1 MKFFITTLSTTLLLT
16 SLSLVSAAD
25 DHNPFP
31 PSTTSPGPSSNVDA
45 LLHCL
50 GKGPSSRADR
60 NQITSLLNTHS
71 HPSNL
76 VDEGLL
82 TQLPPRS
89 WGFTAHDAPQSNT
102 WFLPTTGDVNLREK
116 TEGQRQKLLRCVKKV
131 YAANENGGESRVLPD
146 MWGGSGFRMIKQG
159 QGWNGGE
166 GMMRPSMVA
175 RDVAKNSPDSVT
187 PASDAISDGSGGKM
201 ITHANVKA
209 VNRPGDLGEGE
220 PSLGNSG
227 GGALGGT
234 SGNGDPGAQKTGDKQ
249 KLAAGSDP
257 SKTVPG
263 RDGKPVDDG
272 SSTHALTTDGQ
283 KDPTTADP
291 TTDGDKLPSTDPNA
305 TPADAKATKLSP
317 GLGQDSPS
325 VAPELSNDPQHKMMP
340 QPGTNPGL
348 TDPTLSLSNT
358 DSTDPATTNP
368 ATTDPATTDPATTD
382 PATTDPATTDP
393 ATTDPA
399 TTDPATTDELQL
411 TSPNPNLTSDT
422 NRRSTCK
429 SFLIRKEYSTLN
441 LAEKTAYASAL
452 KCVQTKPSR
461 FRSDPHFNAADDWTL
476 LHIRMVKYVHF
487 TAYFT
492 VFHRAFTALVEQ
504 DLVACG
510 LPAGMGLPWVD
521 WTKTSD
527 DPSTNAL
534 FDSDPHYGLGT
545 DGSGD
550 SIDCAWGRGKA
561 VTDGAFSDHWFNA
574 PFRHRLCRQFNNLD
588 NTQSNPHFG
597 SNCSTFLNSNFLSG
611 LGKTHD
617 KGRFFDFSAALEIST
632 HLAMHTCIGGDMAWL
647 STSPND
653 HFFHNH
659 HGFIDNLF
667 SSWQNKTPE
676 NRVAFHGPKK
686 QQMKGMGKKPWD
698 AKKEDVINFQPLA
711 ENIAA
716 GELLDH
722 ESGKWG
728 GRMCYRYDYAIPM

>member
-1 MKFFITTLSTTLLLT
+1 MKFLITTLSTTLLLT
-16 SLSLVSAAD
+16 LLSLVSAAD

-60 NQITSLLNTHS
+60 GQITSLLNTHS

-89 WGFTAHDAPQSNT
+89 WGFATHDAPQSNT
-102 WFLPTTGDVNLREK
+102 WSLPTTGDVKLREK
-116 TEGQRQKLLRCVKKV
+116 TERQRQKLLGCVKKV
-131 YAANENGGESRVLPD
+131 YAANENGGKSRVLPD

-159 QGWNGGE
+159 QGLNGGE
-166 GMMRPSMVA
+166 GMMRPSTAERV
-175 RDVAKNSPDSVT
+175 VAKNSPESVT
-187 PASDAISDGSGGKM
+187 PARDAISG
-201 ITHANVKA
+201 
-209 VNRPGDLGEGE
+209 
-220 PSLGNSG
+220 G
-227 GGALGGT
+227 GGALGGR
-234 SGNGDPGAQKTGDKQ
+234 SGNGDPGAQKTGDEQ
-249 KLAAGSDP
+249 NLAAGSDP
-257 SKTVPG
+257 SKTLPG
-263 RDGKPVDDG
+263 SDGKPVDDRL
-272 SSTHALTTDGQ
+272 STQALTTDRQ
-283 KDPTTADP
+283 KAPTTADP
-291 TTDGDKLPSTDPNA
+291 TTDGNKLLSTDPNA
-305 TPADAKATKLSP
+305 TSADAKATKLSP
-317 GLGQDSPS
+317 GLGQDSLS
-325 VAPELSNDPQHKMMP
+325 VAPELLNDPQQKMMP

-348 TDPTLSLSNT
+348 TEPTLSLSNNN
-358 DSTDPATTNP
+358 STDP

-399 TTDPATTDELQL
+399 TTDPATTDPATTDPATTDPATTDPATMDKLQL

-429 SFLIRKEYSTLN
+429 SFLIRKEYSTLT

-452 KCVQTKPSR
+452 KCIKNKPSR
-461 FRSDPHFNAADDWTL
+461 FRSDSNFNAFDDWTL
-476 LHIRMVKYVHF
+476 LHVRMVRYVHF

-534 FDSDPHYGLGT
+534 FDSDPRYGLGT

-550 SIDCAWGRGKA
+550 SDDCAWGRGKA
-561 VTDGAFSDHWFNA
+561 VTDGAFSDYWFNA

-588 NTQSNPHFG
+588 TLQPNPHFG
-597 SNCSTFLNSNFLSG
+597 SNCSTFLNANFLSG
-611 LGKTHD
+611 LVKTHG

-632 HLAMHTCIGGDMAWL
+632 HLAMHTCVGGNMAWL

-653 HFFHNH
+653 YVFHSH
-659 HGFIDNLF
+659 HGFIDNVF

-676 NRVAFHGPKK
+676 NRVAFHGPK
-686 QQMKGMGKKPWD
+686 QQQKEGIDRKPWD

-728 GRMCYRYDYAIPM
+728 GRMCYRYDYPISM

>member
-1 MKFFITTLSTTLLLT
+1 MKFLITSLSTTLLLT
-16 SLSLVSAAD
+16 LLSLVSAAD

-60 NQITSLLNTHS
+60 NQITFLLNTHS
-71 HPSNL
+71 HPTNL
-76 VDEGLL
+76 VNEGLL

-89 WGFTAHDAPQSNT
+89 WGFTAHDAPQFNT
-102 WFLPTTGDVNLREK
+102 WFLPTTGDVKLREK
-116 TEGQRQKLLRCVKKV
+116 TERQRQKLLGCVKKV

-159 QGWNGGE
+159 QGWNEGE
-166 GMMRPSMVA
+166 GMMRPPTAA
-175 RDVAKNSPDSVT
+175 RDLAKNSPDSVT
-187 PASDAISDGSGGKM
+187 PASDAISGGGGGK
-201 ITHANVKA
+201 TTTDADVKA
-209 VNRPGDLGEGE
+209 ANGTGDLEEGE
-220 PSLGNSG
+220 PPIGNPG
-227 GGALGGT
+227 DGALGGRT
-234 SGNGDPGAQKTGDKQ
+234 GNGNPVAQKTVDEQ
-249 KLAAGSDP
+249 NPALGSDP
-257 SKTVPG
+257 SKTAPG
-263 RDGKPVDDG
+263 RDGKPADDG
-272 SSTHALTTDGQ
+272 SSTQALTTDGQ

-291 TTDGDKLPSTDPNA
+291 TTDGNKLPSTDPNA
-305 TPADAKATKLSP
+305 TPADVNTTELSP
-317 GLGQDSPS
+317 GLGQKSPS
-325 VAPELSNDPQHKMMP
+325 VAPGLINDPQQKMMP

-348 TDPTLSLSNT
+348 TEPTLSLSNT
-358 DSTDPATTNP
+358 NS
-368 ATTDPATTDPATTD
+368 
-382 PATTDPATTDP
+382 
-393 ATTDPA
+393 
-399 TTDPATTDELQL
+399 TDPATTDELQL
-411 TSPNPNLTSDT
+411 TSPNPNLTSGT

-429 SFLIRKEYSTLN
+429 SILIRKEYSTLTP
-441 LAEKTAYASAL
+441 AEKTAYASAL
-452 KCVQTKPSR
+452 KCVQAKPSR
-461 FRSDPHFNAADDWTL
+461 FRSDPHFTAADDWTL

-492 VFHRAFTALVEQ
+492 VFHRAFSALVEQ

-534 FDSDPHYGLGT
+534 FDSDPRYGLGT

-550 SIDCAWGRGKA
+550 SDDCAWGRGKA
-561 VTDGAFSDHWFNA
+561 VTDGALSDHWFNA
-574 PFRHRLCRQFNNLD
+574 PFRHRLCRHFNNLD
-588 NTQSNPHFG
+588 TTQPNPHFG

-611 LGKTHD
+611 LGKTHG

-632 HLAMHTCIGGDMAWL
+632 HLAMHTCVGGNMAWL

-653 HFFHNH
+653 YVFHSH
-659 HGFIDNLF
+659 HGFIDNVF
-667 SSWQNKTPE
+667 SAWQNKTQE
-676 NRVAFHGPKK
+676 NRVAFHGPK
-686 QQMKGMGKKPWD
+686 QQQKEGTDKKPWD
-698 AKKEDVINFQPLA
+698 AKKEDMINFQPLA

>member
-1 MKFFITTLSTTLLLT
+1 MKFLITTLSTTLLFT

-60 NQITSLLNTHS
+60 DQITSLLNTHS

-102 WFLPTTGDVNLREK
+102 WFLPTTGDVKLREK
-116 TEGQRQKLLRCVKKV
+116 TERQRQKLLGCVKKV

-166 GMMRPSMVA
+166 GMMRPSMAERV
-175 RDVAKNSPDSVT
+175 VAKNSPESVT
-187 PASDAISDGSGGKM
+187 PARDAISG
-201 ITHANVKA
+201 
-209 VNRPGDLGEGE
+209 
-220 PSLGNSG
+220 G
-227 GGALGGT
+227 GGALGGR
-234 SGNGDPGAQKTGDKQ
+234 SGNGDPGAQKAGDEQ
-249 KLAAGSDP
+249 NLAASSDP

-263 RDGKPVDDG
+263 RDGKPVDDRL
-272 SSTHALTTDGQ
+272 STQALTTDRQ
-283 KDPTTADP
+283 KAPTTADP
-291 TTDGDKLPSTDPNA
+291 TTDGDKLLSTDPKA
-305 TPADAKATKLSP
+305 TSADVKATKLPP
-317 GLGQDSPS
+317 GLSQDSFS
-325 VAPELSNDPQHKMMP
+325 VAPELINDPQQKMMP

-348 TDPTLSLSNT
+348 TEPTLSLSNT
-358 DSTDPATTNP
+358 NSTNP
-368 ATTDPATTDPATTD
+368 ATTDPATMDPATT
-382 PATTDPATTDP
+382 
-393 ATTDPA
+393 
-399 TTDPATTDELQL
+399 EKLQL

-429 SFLIRKEYSTLN
+429 SFLIRKEYSTLT

-461 FRSDPHFNAADDWTL
+461 FRSDSNFNAADDWTL
-476 LHIRMVKYVHF
+476 LHVRMVKYVHF

-534 FDSDPHYGLGT
+534 FDSDPRYGLGT

-550 SIDCAWGRGKA
+550 SDDCAWGRGKA
-561 VTDGAFSDHWFNA
+561 VTDGALSDHWFNA

-588 NTQSNPHFG
+588 TTQPNPHFG
-597 SNCSTFLNSNFLSG
+597 SNCSTFLNANFLSG
-611 LGKTHD
+611 LGKTHG

-632 HLAMHTCIGGDMAWL
+632 HLAMHTCVGGNMAWL
-647 STSPND
+647 STSPNEYV
-653 HFFHNH
+653 FHSH
-659 HGFIDNLF
+659 HGFIDNVF
-667 SSWQNKTPE
+667 STWQNKTPE
-676 NRVAFHGPKK
+676 NRVAFHGPK
-686 QQMKGMGKKPWD
+686 QQQKEGMGRKPWD

-728 GRMCYRYDYAIPM
+728 GRLCYRYDYAIPM

>member
-1 MKFFITTLSTTLLLT
+1 MKFLITTLSTTLLLT

-102 WFLPTTGDVNLREK
+102 WFLPTTGDVKLREK
-116 TEGQRQKLLRCVKKV
+116 TERQRQKLLGCVKKV

-146 MWGGSGFRMIKQG
+146 MWGGSGFQMIKQG

-166 GMMRPSMVA
+166 GMMRPSMAA
-175 RDVAKNSPDSVT
+175 RVVAKNSPDSVT
-187 PASDAISDGSGGKM
+187 PARDAIS
-201 ITHANVKA
+201 
-209 VNRPGDLGEGE
+209 GD
-220 PSLGNSG
+220 
-227 GGALGGT
+227 GGALGGR
-234 SGNGDPGAQKTGDKQ
+234 SGNGDPGAQKTGDEQ
-249 KLAAGSDP
+249 NLAAGSDP

-263 RDGKPVDDG
+263 RDGKPVDDRL
-272 SSTHALTTDGQ
+272 STQALTTDRQ
-283 KDPTTADP
+283 KAPTTADP
-291 TTDGDKLPSTDPNA
+291 TTDGDKLLSTDPNA
-305 TPADAKATKLSP
+305 TSADVKATKLSP
-317 GLGQDSPS
+317 GLSQDSLS
-325 VAPELSNDPQHKMMP
+325 VAPELINDPQQKMMP
-340 QPGTNPGL
+340 RPGTNPGL
-348 TDPTLSLSNT
+348 TEPTLSLSNT
-358 DSTDPATTNP
+358 NS
-368 ATTDPATTDPATTD
+368 TDPATTDPATTD
-382 PATTDPATTDP
+382 K
-393 ATTDPA
+393 
-399 TTDPATTDELQL
+399 LQL

-429 SFLIRKEYSTLN
+429 SFLIRKEYSTLT

-461 FRSDPHFNAADDWTL
+461 FRSDSNFNAADDWTL

-492 VFHRAFTALVEQ
+492 VFHRAFTSLVEQ

-534 FDSDPHYGLGT
+534 FDSDPRYGLGT

-550 SIDCAWGRGKA
+550 SDDCAWGRGKA
-561 VTDGAFSDHWFNA
+561 VTDGALSDHWFNA

-588 NTQSNPHFG
+588 TTQPNPHFG
-597 SNCSTFLNSNFLSG
+597 SNCSTFLNANFLSG
-611 LGKTHD
+611 LGKTHG
-617 KGRFFDFSAALEIST
+617 KGRFFDFSAALEISS
-632 HLAMHTCIGGDMAWL
+632 HLAMHTCVGGNMAWL
-647 STSPND
+647 STSPNEYV
-653 HFFHNH
+653 FHSH
-659 HGFIDNLF
+659 HGFIDNVF
-667 SSWQNKTPE
+667 STWQNKTPE
-676 NRVAFHGPKK
+676 NRVAFHGPK
-686 QQMKGMGKKPWD
+686 QQQKEGMGRKPWN